1 MDQNKRRRTRIE
13 AEFTI
18 MLHKGETA
26 AVAESHNLSLKGLLC
41 DPVKGFEVG
50 DECEVSITL
59 SEDAVIMVNAKVVR
73 SDDGGLAVDFTSMDE
88 MSFTHLRRLI
98 QFNAQ
103 DADSI
108 DNELTSPAF
117 DA

>member
-1 MDQNKRRRTRIE
+1 MDQNKRRRTRVQ
-13 AEFTI
+13 AGFTV
-18 MLHKGETA
+18 MLHKGDTA
-26 AVAESHNLSLKGLLC
+26 SVAESHNLSLKGLLC
-41 DPVKGFEVG
+41 DPVEGFQVG

-59 SEDAVIMVNAKVVR
+59 SEEAVIMVNAKVVR
-73 SDDGGLAVDFTSMDE
+73 ADKGGLAVDFTSMDE

-98 QFNAQ
+98 QFNAP

-108 DNELTSPAF
+108 DDELTSPAF